1 MADVPLRVFVAHPS
15 ALLTDHRPHG
25 DGLVAFGFLRELAA
39 RGHEL
44 HVAAQAVDLR
54 DPPVPGLHVHRLA
67 EGGAPGDKLRF
78 MAGMRRLLGRLQRRR
93 PFDLVHQLNPVD
105 VGLSLAIAGVRLPV
119 VLGPYVPDW
128 PPTGPGADAVVSP
141 PVLRLKR
148 VLRAAQQR
156 RAAMVLLSTPAAAA
170 RLEGSWPGRLRVREI
185 PPGIDSTLWAPAPAA
200 PPRDDAEDVLFLANL
215 QVRKGIFVALDA
227 FDRVAAE
234 RPSARLLVAGEGPEA
249 AAVRRLVAASP
260 ARERIVLLGGVTR
273 EQALPAMQ
281 ACSVF
286 CAPSFAE
293 PFGMS
298 ALEAMA
304 CARPVVATRAGGLQ
318 HLIDER
324 GGRVVAPGDAP
335 ALAAALAEVLS
346 APALRVAMG
355 RHNRRVVQQ
364 RYDWSPVV
372 DRLEEAYSEVLW
384 RSR

>member
-1 MADVPLRVFVAHPS
+1 MPRVPLRVFVAHPS

-54 DPPVPGLHVHRLA
+54 DPPVRGLHIHRLA
-67 EGGAPGDKLRF
+67 EGSGPADRLRF
-78 MAGMRRLLGRLQRRR
+78 MAGMRRLLSRLQRRR

-105 VGLSLAIAGVRLPV
+105 VGLSLAVAGLPLPV

-128 PPTGPGADAVVSP
+128 PPTGEGADAIVSP

-148 VLRAAQQR
+148 ALRAAQQR
-156 RAAMVLLSTPAAAA
+156 RAAMVLLSTPAAAS
-170 RLEGSWPGRLRVREI
+170 RLEGSWPGRLRVREV
-185 PPGIDSTLWAPAPAA
+185 PPGIDSTRWAPAAA
-200 PPRDDAEDVLFLANL
+200 SRDDAEDVLFLANL
-215 QVRKGIFVALDA
+215 AVRKGIFVALDA
-227 FDRVAAE
+227 FARVAAM
-234 RPSARLLVAGEGPEA
+234 RPSARLLVAGDGPEA
-249 AAVRRLVAASP
+249 AAVRRHVAASP

-293 PFGMS
+293 PFGMN

-304 CARPVVATRAGGLQ
+304 CAKPVVATRAGGLQ
-318 HLIDER
+318 HLVDER
-324 GGRVVAPGDAP
+324 GGRLVTPGDAP
-335 ALAAALAEVLS
+335 ALAGALAELLA
-346 APALRVAMG
+346 APALRTAMG
-355 RHNRRVVQQ
+355 AHNRRLVRS
-364 RYDWSPVV
+364 RYDWSAVV
-372 DRLEEAYSEVLW
+372 DRLEQAYAEVL
-384 RSR
+384 